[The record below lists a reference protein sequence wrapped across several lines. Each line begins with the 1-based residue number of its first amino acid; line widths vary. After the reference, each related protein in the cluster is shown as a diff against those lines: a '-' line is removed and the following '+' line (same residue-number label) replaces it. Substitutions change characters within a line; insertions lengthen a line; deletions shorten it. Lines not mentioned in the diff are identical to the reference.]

1 MDEKERESEMNEVP
15 AVTTPAVETEKLDEL
30 LEGKKI
36 RELRE
41 VLAQMQ
47 EVDVAEWIGEMD
59 RERAL
64 TAFRTLP
71 KDMAAD
77 VFTYFDADRQ
87 KTIVESA
94 TDAELHLIIEN
105 LFIDDAVDA
114 LEELPANVVKK
125 ILKQASPETRE
136 TINRFLKYPEN
147 TAGSVMTAEFVDL
160 RETMTVPEAIDR
172 IRKTG
177 ADSETIY
184 TCYVIDPSRHLTGVV
199 TVRELLLAKEGET
212 VGDLM
217 DKGVISVTTGCDR
230 EEAVKTL
237 HKYSLLSL
245 PVTDEEKRLVGII
258 TVDDAMDVMK
268 EEATEDFEVMSA
280 MLPSEKPYLKT
291 GVFTLAKNR
300 IVWLLVLMFSS
311 MITGGILEKYELAF
325 AAMPV
330 LVSFIPMLTD
340 AGGNAG
346 SQASTLVIRGLATGE
361 VSGKDFF
368 RVIWKEIRVA
378 MLVGAVMSAAN
389 YIRLLIM
396 YPDKPMLGLVVA
408 LAMFC
413 TILMAKTVGGIL
425 PIAAKAIKAD
435 PAIMAAPLITTI
447 VDALSLVLYF
457 TIATHLLNITG

>member
-1 MDEKERESEMNEVP
+1 MEEKDVVMNETP
-15 AVTTPAVETEKLDEL
+15 EITTTAVDTEKLDEL
-30 LEGKKI
+30 LEAKKV

-41 VLAQMQ
+41 ILAEMQ
-47 EVDVAEWIGEMD
+47 EVDVAEWIGGLD
-59 RERAL
+59 REQEL

-71 KDMAAD
+71 KDMASE
-77 VFTYFDADRQ
+77 VFAHFDADQQRR
-87 KTIVESA
+87 ILESA
-94 TDAELHLIIEN
+94 TDPELTALIEN
-105 LFIDDAVDA
+105 MFVDDAVDA
-114 LEELPANVVKK
+114 LGELPANFVRK
-125 ILKQASPETRE
+125 ILKGASSETRE
-136 TINRFLKYPEN
+136 TINRFLKYKEN

-160 RETMTVPEAIDR
+160 REAMTVPEAIER
-172 IRKTG
+172 IRERG

-199 TVRELLLAKEGET
+199 TVRELLLAKEGQT

-217 DKGVISVTTGCDR
+217 DTGVISVTTGCDR
-230 EEAVKTL
+230 EEAVKIL
-237 HKYSLLSL
+237 QKYALLSL

-291 GVFTLAKNR
+291 GVFSLAKNR

-346 SQASTLVIRGLATGE
+346 SQASTLVIRGLATGD
-361 VSGKDFF
+361 VRKRDIF
-368 RVIWKEIRVA
+368 RVLWKEIRVA
-378 MLVGAVMSAAN
+378 VIVGAVMSLAN
-389 YIRLLIM
+389 FIRLWIM
-396 YPDKPMLGLVVA
+396 YPDNPKLGIVIA
-408 LAMFC
+408 LAMFA
-413 TILMAKTVGGIL
+413 TVMMAKTVGGIL

-457 TIATHLLNITG
+457 TIATHLLNIGG